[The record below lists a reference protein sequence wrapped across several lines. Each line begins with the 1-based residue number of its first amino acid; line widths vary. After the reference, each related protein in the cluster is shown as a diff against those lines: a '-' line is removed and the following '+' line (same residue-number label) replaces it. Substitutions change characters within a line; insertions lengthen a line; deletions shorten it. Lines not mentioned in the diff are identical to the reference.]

1 MQITLSAQQVYRKY
15 SNGIVIQV
23 ADLQLKRG
31 EVLGLLG
38 PNGAGK
44 STTLR
49 MLAGNL
55 APSAGRIE
63 ICDIDLLN
71 EPLQARMHLGY
82 LPEIPPLYSDMPV
95 DAYLHLVARLHHIN
109 EHEIAPAVHKAKQRC
124 GLVDS
129 GKRLIRT
136 LSKGYQ
142 QRLGVAQAIIHE
154 PDVIILDEPT
164 AGLDPNQVREM
175 RQLIRELGAE
185 HSVIL
190 STHSLPEVDSICDR
204 VLIMH
209 RGCIV
214 FDRYLKELKQQT
226 LELETVFAQLTQ
238 TQVH

>member
-15 SNGIVIQV
+15 SSGTVIQV
-23 ADLQLKRG
+23 DDLQLKRG

-49 MLAGNL
+49 MLTGNL
-55 APSAGRIE
+55 APNAGYIE
-63 ICDIDLLN
+63 ICGIDLLSK
-71 EPLQARMHLGY
+71 PQQAKMHLGY

-95 DAYLHLVARLHHIN
+95 DDYLYLVARLHRMN
-109 EHEIAPAVHKAKQRC
+109 EHEIATAVHKAKQRC
-124 GLVDS
+124 GLTDS
-129 GKRLIRT
+129 GKRLIKA

-142 QRLGVAQAIIHE
+142 QRIGVAQAIIHE

-164 AGLDPNQVREM
+164 AGLDPNQVRDM
-175 RQLIRELGAE
+175 RQLIRELGTE

-190 STHSLPEVDSICDR
+190 STHSLPEVDSVCDR

-209 RGCIV
+209 RGYIV
-214 FDRYLKELKQQT
+214 FDRYLNELKQQAI
-226 LELETVFAQLTQ
+226 ELETVFAQLTQ